1 MALSEFAAMEA
12 AYQALQ
18 PLDPAARS
26 RAVRWLTD
34 ALSVPDALPGTP
46 AAELS
51 AASVSTPAAGGR
63 ARGAGGAPA
72 TPAVRAAAGRT
83 RAARRPAAAGQ
94 PQPSRRARA
103 AKTPADAE
111 GRAYRRMPPAEEV
124 LAAYQQAGSLSGL
137 AEHYQVPRHTIQG
150 WASRLRR
157 QGHQIGRNT

>member
-18 PLDPAARS
+18 ALDPAARG

-34 ALSVPDALPGTP
+34 ALSVSDALPALP
-46 AAELS
+46 ASDETAS
-51 AASVSTPAAGGR
+51 APAAGGR
-63 ARGAGGAPA
+63 GRGSGSGSASPAAAPA
-72 TPAVRAAAGRT
+72 GRSRGSRRAAAAGPRQP
-83 RAARRPAAAGQ
+83 ARRG
-94 PQPSRRARA
+94 RA
-103 AKTPADAE
+103 AKATADDGE

-157 QGHQIGRNT
+157 QGHPIGRNA

>member
-34 ALSVPDALPGTP
+34 ALSLPDALPDTP
-46 AAELS
+46 AAEPS
-51 AASVSTPAAGGR
+51 VASPSAAGGR
-63 ARGAGGAPA
+63 GRVTGSAP
-72 TPAVRAAAGRT
+72 AGRT
-83 RAARRPAAAGQ
+83 RAARRPAAVGQ
-94 PQPSRRARA
+94 TQPSRRARA
-103 AKTPADAE
+103 TKAPAETE
-111 GRAYRRMPPAEEV
+111 GRAYRRMPPPEEV
-124 LAAYQQAGSLSGL
+124 LAAYEQAGSLSGL

-157 QGHQIGRNT
+157 EGHQIGRNT

>member
-18 PLDPAARS
+18 ALDPAARG

-34 ALSVPDALPGTP
+34 ALSVSDALPALPDSDESAPAPVASGRGRGSGSGSASP
-46 AAELS
+46 AA
-51 AASVSTPAAGGR
+51 APAGRSRGGR
-63 ARGAGGAPA
+63 
-72 TPAVRAAAGRT
+72 RAAAAGPRQP
-83 RAARRPAAAGQ
+83 ARRG
-94 PQPSRRARA
+94 RA
-103 AKTPADAE
+103 AKATADDGE

-157 QGHQIGRNT
+157 QGHPIGRNA